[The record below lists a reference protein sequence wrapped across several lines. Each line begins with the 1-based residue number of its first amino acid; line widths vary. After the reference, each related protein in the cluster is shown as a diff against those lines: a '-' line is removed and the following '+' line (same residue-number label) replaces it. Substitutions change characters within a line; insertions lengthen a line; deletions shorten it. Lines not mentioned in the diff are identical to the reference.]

1 MYLKD
6 MTEPKHTEVVSEK
19 KVASRYKKK
28 NVILKIH
35 QVIWYICWV
44 IEITL
49 IIRTAL
55 KLLGANP
62 ESPFV
67 GFLYEFS
74 NIFAYPFLT
83 MFPTTIV
90 GKSEFEWSIYFA
102 AIIYI
107 LAAWL
112 VVTLIKLAKPETNE
126 EIDENL

>member
-1 MYLKD
+1 MA
-6 MTEPKHTEVVSEK
+6 ESKHTEILSEK

-28 NVILKIH
+28 SVILKIH

-74 NIFAYPFLT
+74 DIFAYPFLN

-90 GKSEFEWSIYFA
+90 GESEFEWSIYFA

-107 LAAWL
+107 LASWL
-112 VVTLIKLAKPETNE
+112 IVTLIKLAKPETNE